1 MNRNGW
7 LRPEVLLPGTFLLAI
22 LVGAGLLMLPPM
34 HHGAVGPLEALFTAT
49 SAVCV
54 TGLVV
59 LDTGTQFTP
68 AGQIVLL
75 ALIQL
80 GGLGIMTFG
89 VLALV
94 LVGRRVGLAQEAAV
108 RDIYTTVIGWRVGKL
123 LAAVVVAT
131 VVCEG
136 IGYVLLRMAGE
147 GRWPALFHSVSA
159 FCNAGFSLDADSMQ
173 RASPLARWVIVGL
186 LIVGGLG
193 FTTLFEIGRN
203 LWPRHDGTRRF
214 SLHARLVFISSAVL
228 LAVGTLLIAIL
239 EGGGWA
245 DAFFLSA
252 SSRTAGF
259 DSMPTGAL
267 QATTLL
273 VLIPL
278 MFIGASPGST
288 GGGIKTTTAA
298 VVWLAARRILRGSTT
313 EVRLH
318 QRTISELVVRRAF
331 AVLFFSLLVSAT
343 TIFLL
348 VLCEGPAPA
357 GEPVDLLAYAFEG
370 VSACATVGLSTGIT
384 AELTT
389 ASKLVLCVAMFVGR
403 IGSLSLFILLVLREP
418 TVSRVRYP
426 EERVLVG

>member
-1 MNRNGW
+1 MERSAW

-34 HHGAVGPLEALFTAT
+34 HHGGVGPLEALFTAT

-94 LVGRRVGLAQEAAV
+94 LVGRRIGLAQEAAV
-108 RDIYTTVIGWRVGKL
+108 RDIYTTVIGWRVGQL

-131 VVCEG
+131 LICEG
-136 IGYVLLRMAGE
+136 AGYFLLRMAGE
-147 GRWPALFHSVSA
+147 ERWPALFHSISA
-159 FCNAGFSLDADSMQ
+159 FCNAGFSLNADSMQ
-173 RASPLARWVIVGL
+173 RASPFVRWVIVGL
-186 LIVGGLG
+186 LVVGGLG

-203 LWPRHDGTRRF
+203 LWPRRSGKRRF
-214 SLHARLVFISSAVL
+214 SLHARLVFITSA
-228 LAVGTLLIAIL
+228 TLLVGGALLIGL
-239 EGGGWA
+239 TEGGGWA
-245 DAFFLSA
+245 DAFFTSA
-252 SSRTAGF
+252 SARTAGF
-259 DSMPTGAL
+259 DSTPIAL
-267 QATTLL
+267 LQPATLL
-273 VLIPL
+273 LLIPL

-298 VVWLAARRILRGSTT
+298 VVWLAASRILRGSTT

-331 AVLFFSLLVSAT
+331 AVLFFSLMVVAV
-343 TIFLL
+343 TIFLI
-348 VLCEGPAPA
+348 VLCEGPAHR
-357 GEPVDLLAYAFEG
+357 GEHVDLLAYAFEG

-384 AELTT
+384 SSLTA
-389 ASKLVLCVAMFVGR
+389 ASKLVLCAAMFIGR

-418 TVSRVRYP
+418 AVSRVRYP